1 MRTDNLVIGIG
12 GWDNSGKDT
21 VAQLLVVEL
30 EKQTGVK
37 AEIIGMSDTLKRI
50 IYTMDPL
57 VRNGDEV
64 QHFREIT
71 REYELVGISERKAY
85 EMAKE
90 IPDVRNFLRK
100 MGNVVG
106 RQIID
111 PYIWSSL
118 ARRAIFDRIDEAHVI
133 VTGIRH
139 PTDLELIRE
148 YGNKSLHVHRPG
160 CEPTDQGKGEGQL
173 SAVDFKY
180 GLTNGGTIDHLK
192 GVVVPATAKALLL
205 GTDFQ
210 RAN

>member
-21 VAQLLVVEL
+21 VARLLAVEL

-50 IYTMDPL
+50 IYAMNPL
-57 VRNGDEV
+57 VRNFDEV
-64 QHFREIT
+64 QRFRDIMD
-71 REYELVGISERKAY
+71 EYELIGLPERKAY
-85 EMAKE
+85 ELAKE
-90 IPDVRNFLRK
+90 IPDVRNFLRT

-118 ARRAIFDRIDEAHVI
+118 AGRDIFGRIDESHVI

-139 PTDLELIRE
+139 RTDLELIGE
-148 YGNKSLHVHRPG
+148 YGKKSVYVSRPG
-160 CEPTDQGKGEGQL
+160 CAPTDQRPGEGQL
-173 SAVDFKY
+173 KATDFMY
-180 GLTNGGTIDHLK
+180 GVSNSGTLEHLES
-192 GVVVPATAKALLL
+192 VVVPAITRSILI
-205 GTDFQ
+205 GTEF
-210 RAN
+210 